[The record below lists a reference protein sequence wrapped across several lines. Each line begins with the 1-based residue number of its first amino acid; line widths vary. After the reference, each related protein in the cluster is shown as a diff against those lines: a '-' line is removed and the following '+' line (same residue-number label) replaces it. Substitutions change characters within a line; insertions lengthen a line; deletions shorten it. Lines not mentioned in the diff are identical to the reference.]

1 MLISADSIINIVT
14 VSLAN
19 VTINNNTVTHTII
32 ITMKTV
38 MRMMNAPVA
47 KPPMNKPLT
56 AAGEKELLV
65 AAAGEKELFNLV
77 ASDCREL
84 LQLVQSTATTPTSI
98 PSTTKEKGA

>member
-1 MLISADSIINIVT
+1 MTTLISADSIMIIVT
-14 VSLAN
+14 ASLAN
-19 VTINNNTVTHTII
+19 VTINNTTVTVTHTII

-38 MRMMNAPVA
+38 MRTMNAPVA

-56 AAGEKELLV
+56 
-65 AAAGEKELFNLV
+65 AAGEKELFNLV